1 MTVGIVVG
9 KKLITPSQINN
20 ASPSSSSSQRDSVYV
35 SQCDVLSRHL
45 EIESREREGEGGGS
59 LTILERPQR
68 SRSRVLERGME
79 EGKGR
84 RRAGKIRDART

>member
-20 ASPSSSSSQRDSVYV
+20 ASPSSSSSQIPFTFFN
-35 SQCDVLSRHL
+35 VLSRHL

-79 EGKGR
+79 EGKGG
-84 RRAGKIRDART
+84 RRAGKIRNART